1 MPNVRHALGCLS
13 ALLILN
19 LSAGI
24 ATAQDGTSSAATASP
39 MVENDVPYADGG
51 DQQKLD
57 LYLPTR
63 TGFTTIVFTYGGGWR
78 SGSRKSVG
86 PIAETLQALGFG
98 CALLSHRLLPDHTL
112 SAQASDVAAGFAWVK
127 NNIEA
132 RGGNSANVFLMGH
145 SSGAHLSLL
154 VASDPRYLRQF
165 DRAPSDIRGVVGLS
179 TPVDLEPQPDKKGYG
194 DVLLAGRGAALFRDV
209 SLMTEASPIQ
219 HVSHTLPPALLI
231 VGEHDFPMLAD
242 DARRFA
248 GRARAVRAD
257 VETVIAPGRDHM
269 GVVRSLLDDTGGV
282 LEQVVAFVTRLQWAS
297 P

>member
-1 MPNVRHALGCLS
+1 M
-13 ALLILN
+13 
-19 LSAGI
+19 
-24 ATAQDGTSSAATASP
+24 D
-39 MVENDVPYADGG
+39 
-51 DQQKLD
+51 
-57 LYLPTR
+57 
-63 TGFTTIVFTYGGGWR
+63 R
-78 SGSRKSVG
+78 SGFLPVILRSSKLSV
-86 PIAETLQALGFG
+86 P
-98 CALLSHRLLPDHTL
+98 
-112 SAQASDVAAGFAWVK
+112 K
-127 NNIEA
+127 
-132 RGGNSANVFLMGH
+132 FLH
-145 SSGAHLSLL
+145 L
-154 VASDPRYLRQF
+154 VAYGS

-219 HVSHTLPPALLI
+219 HVSHTLAPALLI

-248 GRARAVRAD
+248 GRARAVGAD